1 MKALAFLALGAQ
13 GRSFTDFN
21 ALNIDGNEVDF
32 RENYAGRV
40 AIVVNVASQ

>member
-1 MKALAFLALGAQ
+1 MKSLALLALGAQ
-13 GRSFTDFN
+13 GRNFADFS